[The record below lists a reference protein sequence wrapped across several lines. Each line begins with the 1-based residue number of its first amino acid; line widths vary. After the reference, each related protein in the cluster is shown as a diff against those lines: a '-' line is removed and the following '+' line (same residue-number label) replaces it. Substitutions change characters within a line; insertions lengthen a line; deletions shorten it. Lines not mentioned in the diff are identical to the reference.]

1 LQEKQKKQL
10 KKFVS
15 NGPNGGKKS
24 LFKWFSAIVILLAAG
39 GSINLT
45 DFFGFDNQNNSNT
58 VTSPTGE
65 RTTTKEEL
73 TALIK
78 NLDGGNFDII
88 PKLVKIP
95 VTYERVIDGDT
106 QVVSLNGHSL
116 RVRHLMIDTPE
127 SVKEGTSVQPYGKEA
142 SNRNDQLFKE
152 ANNVYLMLDEGPTTD
167 NYNRVL
173 AYLYADDLLI
183 AEQLLL
189 EGLASVRYVNPP
201 NNTLEEAF
209 RTAQQIAQKAELNI
223 WSIEGYVEDNGY
235 FNKRD

>member
-1 LQEKQKKQL
+1 MQEKQKKQL
-10 KKFVS
+10 KKIVS
-15 NGPNGGKKS
+15 NGPNGGKNG
-24 LFKWFSAIVILLAAG
+24 LFKWLVAIVILLAAG
-39 GSINLT
+39 GSVNFT
-45 DFFGFDNQNNSNT
+45 DFFGSDTQNNANT
-58 VTSPTGE
+58 VTSQSGE
-65 RTTTKEEL
+65 RTSTNEEL
-73 TALIK
+73 TAVI
-78 NLDGGNFDII
+78 NDFDGENFDIL

-95 VTYERVIDGDT
+95 VTYERVVDGDT
-106 QVVSLNGHSL
+106 QIVSLNGHNL

-167 NYNRVL
+167 NYARVL

-209 RTAQQIAQKAELNI
+209 RAAQKSAQKAELNI

-235 FNKRD
+235 FNQVD